1 MGSTE
6 FWIMDLRKHQIHHV
20 TSEYK
25 VEMFHDCDK
34 SPFGLVMTAYGTLI
48 SHIGGMGHI
57 VS

>member
-1 MGSTE
+1 
-6 FWIMDLRKHQIHHV
+6 MDLRKRQIHHV
-20 TSEYK
+20 TAEYK

-48 SHIGGMGHI
+48 SHICGMGHS